1 MNEQHAATYEADRL
15 RLSPAI
21 LAAGRPDHRLAEAVR
36 GRRRGRELIVH
47 LIKHCGHANGSV
59 HVAVDLACAQAQ
71 AGYDVIVASSG
82 GTFVEMLQLHG
93 VRHYLML
100 QDLRAPLSTAAT
112 IWQLLQLCRT
122 EKPLVI
128 HAHMMGSAS
137 AGYLVSRVTGSPLV
151 TTVHN
156 SFDRHSVIM
165 RLGDRVVA
173 VSHAE
178 RKNLLARGYPPEKVA
193 VVVNAPNNSPRE
205 AFMHTASPTMLARP
219 CITAICGLHR
229 RKGVFN
235 IINAFTA
242 VAKAFPEW
250 RLYIA
255 GEGPDEDELRSQAKN
270 SGLADRI
277 VFLGFVAA
285 PQSLFAQA
293 DIFVLASYADPGSLS
308 IGEARAAG
316 CAIIA
321 TAVGGTPEMLD
332 DGKAGRLV
340 PPGDPDA
347 LAAEF
352 RLLMGDPAL
361 RASLQAAALDGA
373 AAFDC
378 SELVGRYDKVY
389 REAAGARKRFS
400 TRNAWRATPDAQ
412 Q

>member
-1 MNEQHAATYEADRL
+1 MSEQHASAYEADPPGF
-15 RLSPAI
+15 SPSG
-21 LAAGRPDHRLAEAVR
+21 LAAARPDTTTAANGR
-36 GRRRGRELIVH
+36 GRRGRELIVH
-47 LIKHCGHANGSV
+47 LIKHCGYGNGSV
-59 HVAVDLACAQAQ
+59 HVAVDLACAQAK
-71 AGYDVIVASSG
+71 AGYDVIVASGG
-82 GTFVEMLQLHG
+82 GTYVELLQLHG
-93 VRHYLML
+93 VRHLTMP
-100 QDLRAPLSTAAT
+100 QNLRAPAATAASV
-112 IWQLLQLCRT
+112 WRLLQLCRS

-137 AGYLVSRVTGSPLV
+137 AGYLVSRATGIPLV

-173 VSHAE
+173 VSCAE
-178 RKNLLARGYPPEKVA
+178 RENLLAKGYPPQKVN

-205 AFMHTASPTMLARP
+205 AFMRNTGPIELARP

-235 IINAFTA
+235 VIDAFA
-242 VAKAFPEW
+242 MVAADFPDW

-255 GEGPDEDELRSQAKN
+255 GEGPDGEDLRAQAGK
-270 SGLADRI
+270 SPFADRI

-285 PQSLFAQA
+285 PKTLFAQT

-316 CAIIA
+316 CAIVA

-332 DGKAGRLV
+332 NGKAGRLV
-340 PPGDPDA
+340 PPGAPEP
-347 LAAEF
+347 LAAEL

-361 RASLQAAALDGA
+361 RASLQAAALGGA

-378 SELVGRYDKVY
+378 AELVGRYDKVY
-389 REAAGARKRFS
+389 REAVA
-400 TRNAWRATPDAQ
+400 TRT
-412 Q
+412 

>member
-1 MNEQHAATYEADRL
+1 MAKKL
-15 RLSPAI
+15 
-21 LAAGRPDHRLAEAVR
+21 
-36 GRRRGRELIVH
+36 RGRELIVH
-47 LIKHCGHANGSV
+47 LIKHCGYGNGSV
-59 HVAVDLACAQAQ
+59 HVAVDLACAQAK
-71 AGYDVIVASSG
+71 AGYDVIVASGG
-82 GTFVEMLQLHG
+82 GTFVEMLQHHG
-93 VRHYLML
+93 VRHILMR
-100 QDLRAPLSTAAT
+100 QDLRAPLSTVAT
-112 IWQLLQLCRT
+112 VWRLLQLCRT
-122 EKPLVI
+122 EKPFVI

-137 AGYLVSRVTGSPLV
+137 AGYLVSLATGIPMV

-156 SFDRHSVIM
+156 SFDRHSIIM

-178 RKNLLARGYPPEKVA
+178 RKNLLAKGYPPEKVT

-205 AFMHTASPTMLARP
+205 AFMHNSGPIELTRP
-219 CITAICGLHR
+219 CVAAICGLHR

-235 IINAFTA
+235 IIEAFTA
-242 VAKAFPEW
+242 VAKDFPDW

-255 GEGPDEDELRSQAKN
+255 GEGPDGDELRSQAKN

-277 VFLGFVAA
+277 IFLGFVAA
-285 PQSLFAQA
+285 PKTLFAQA

-332 DGKAGRLV
+332 HGRAGRLV
-340 PPGDPDA
+340 QPGDPQA

-361 RASLQAAALDGA
+361 RASLQASAQAGA

-378 SELVGRYDKVY
+378 DELVGRYDHVY
-389 REAAGARKRFS
+389 REAVEVRK
-400 TRNAWRATPDAQ
+400 
-412 Q
+412 